1 MEIEIQPEV
10 LAELVELARAI
21 AQNCQHPVLI
31 AGLQPAEDYQVHGRT
46 QPGLLSKRLAEI
58 AELRE
63 AAGKSRIW
71 QLSELADILYY
82 SACLDVVRGGQSYW
96 WSVDCFLLAHT
107 YGFGQEEV
115 EAAALAKYRLRAAK
129 PYRKERETPEERAE
143 RDGREN
149 AAIQAAL
156 DALPWPGVPVGEL
169 AARYGIPEIT
179 LRTADIPRRRA
190 GKVILV
196 NEHDPRFAAWL
207 ARYQRKKHTRRKNP
221 LVEASGERRSAE
233 RG

>member
-21 AQNCQHPVLI
+21 AQKHQYPVLI
-31 AGLQPAEDYQVHGRT
+31 AGLQPAENYRMQGKE

-63 AAGKSRIW
+63 ALARERIW

-82 SACLDVVRGGQSYW
+82 SACLDVVRGGQVARPYW

-107 YGFGQEEV
+107 YGFEQEEV
-115 EAAALAKYRLRAAK
+115 EAAALAKYRLRA
-129 PYRKERETPEERAE
+129 PRPSRKERETPEERAE
-143 RDGREN
+143 RDGHEN

-169 AARYGIPEIT
+169 AARYAIPEIT

-190 GKVILV
+190 GNVILV
-196 NEHDPRFAAWL
+196 NERDPRFAAWL
-207 ARYQRKKHTRRKNP
+207 ARYKQKK
-221 LVEASGERRSAE
+221 RSL
-233 RG
+233 